1 MGEDEFVFE
10 TYAGKVVVE
19 TTDDAMTPFGGLVP
33 WAAFQKKT
41 GIFEQLAQ
49 TCPVG
54 RTSPNAAPVYDILA
68 SLALTAL
75 CDGSRFVHVA
85 RLRHDPTIPELLGV
99 KQVVS
104 DDTLRRFLKSLPATE
119 GRRWLAEA
127 SRPLWSAL
135 PNRFILDW
143 DSTVE
148 TRYGHQEDAVV
159 GYNPHKRGGRPSHH
173 PLLAVVAGTRLCP
186 YYRWRPG
193 DSHTAGEWKE
203 AMAECLD
210 WLGAEH
216 RPWLNRGDIGF
227 GCEDI
232 CAWHEERPGRPHYL
246 FKLRMTRKL
255 REAMAAVPEEAW
267 QGKAEHGVLQM
278 AEAKV
283 KLSGWSRERRV
294 IFGRRLQGVVPAKEA
309 GAFWDIVKH
318 EYEAY
323 VTDLGVDEANGWQ
336 VIDLYRKRADTENVF
351 DELKNHWGLGGFCC
365 RSRIATEM
373 AARVVLLTPRFHP
386 RLLDERIHNVFP

>member
-1 MGEDEFVFE
+1 
-10 TYAGKVVVE
+10 
-19 TTDDAMTPFGGLVP
+19 
-33 WAAFQKKT
+33 
-41 GIFEQLAQ
+41 
-49 TCPVG
+49 
-54 RTSPNAAPVYDILA
+54 
-68 SLALTAL
+68 
-75 CDGSRFVHVA
+75 
-85 RLRHDPTIPELLGV
+85 
-99 KQVVS
+99 
-104 DDTLRRFLKSLPATE
+104 
-119 GRRWLAEA
+119 
-127 SRPLWSAL
+127 
-135 PNRFILDW
+135 
-143 DSTVE
+143 VE

-159 GYNPHKRGGRPSHH
+159 GYNPHKRGRPSHH

-255 REAMAAVPEEAW
+255 REAMAAIPEEAW

-323 VTDLGVDEANGWQ
+323 VTDLGVEEANGWQ

-365 RSRIATEM
+365 RSRVATEM
-373 AARVVLLTPRFHP
+373 AARVVLLTYNLWNLFL
-386 RLLDERIHNVFP
+386 RLLEPGRHVEAFQGRRWFLLIAARLVKSGGSRTVRISVADEWRRIVTDGYKRVGAWLVSTAPQLGWEGGRRGLPALSCGFAPP